1 MQCTKKSPKLSEKM
15 AAEGFSALDHLAEFN
30 SSICLFPG
38 YNASAVWNA
47 HCALVPAQN
56 NISQCYCN
64 LVMNSAMQISGM
76 LLQCNGLFV
85 VHSVYS
91 EVCSA
96 LSVLGDLMCT
106 AVVHCNGCC
115 ALGDLIVNSATACVQ
130 SVQCTVLYCTVQWY
144 SAMSSVCNHP
154 SFH

>member
-106 AVVHCNGCC
+106 AVVHCNGCSRRLDCEQCNCMC
-115 ALGDLIVNSATACVQ
+115 AVCTVYCIVLYTAI
-130 SVQCTVLYCTVQWY
+130 VQCNEFCV
-144 SAMSSVCNHP
+144 
-154 SFH
+154 